1 MKRILTML
9 LVALMLITCATALA
23 ETTRYEELGLAFDF
37 SVIQDRSANYPFLE
51 NYGVAQTDPFVSV
64 MGIVYTNLPKDIID
78 TIESIAEETE
88 DEEEYNDY
96 FDLVSAFTTSIGQ
109 IIVTNTKTLAEAG
122 ADEEMLEK
130 CEVTEFATQGDYHY
144 YLLTY
149 PAERL
154 ISLYDEAEDT
164 GDYEISPQEMK
175 AAMLADV
182 EMVRS
187 ELLKQLQAAELFE
200 PVNTAAEFIG
210 QTIEFESVDLD
221 GNVVKSADLF
231 KDNKITMVNVWGTW
245 CINCMNEM
253 GELAEIHKRMQEKG
267 CGIVGVEYERDT
279 MDNVADNARK
289 VFADN
294 GVTYPN
300 VWMPEDNPVFEKV
313 NGYPFSLFVDSE
325 GRILTYPIKGAAVND
340 YEPTF
345 EKLLAGEAIEDTPE
359 TGSTANESGEYRV
372 FVYDAEGNPVKGVI
386 VQLCDES
393 TCSFQKTK
401 ADGMAVFQVEAP
413 KVYDV
418 HVGKVPEGYRS
429 SDETYKTLDTY
440 SDMNI
445 FIEKAE

>member
-1 MKRILTML
+1 MAERCTEAEWKIMEVLWDHSPRTMSE
-9 LVALMLITCATALA
+9 I
-23 ETTRYEELGLAFDF
+23 
-37 SVIQDRSANYPFLE
+37 
-51 NYGVAQTDPFVSV
+51 
-64 MGIVYTNLPKDIID
+64 
-78 TIESIAEETE
+78 
-88 DEEEYNDY
+88 
-96 FDLVSAFTTSIGQ
+96 
-109 IIVTNTKTLAEAG
+109 TKTL
-122 ADEEMLEK
+122 
-130 CEVTEFATQGDYHY
+130 
-144 YLLTY
+144 
-149 PAERL
+149 
-154 ISLYDEAEDT
+154 
-164 GDYEISPQEMK
+164 
-175 AAMLADV
+175 
-182 EMVRS
+182 
-187 ELLKQLQAAELFE
+187 E
-200 PVNTAAEFIG
+200 PVTG
-210 QTIEFESVDLD
+210 WTRHTV
-221 GNVVKSADLF
+221 
-231 KDNKITMVNVWGTW
+231 IT
-245 CINCMNEM
+245 
-253 GELAEIHKRMQEKG
+253 LLKRMQEKG

>member
-37 SVIQDRSANYPFLE
+37 SVVQDRSANYPFLE
-51 NYGVAQTDPFVSV
+51 NYGVAHMDPFVSA

-78 TIESIAEETE
+78 TIESMTAEKE

-122 ADEEMLEK
+122 ADEEVLEK

-300 VWMPEDNPVFEKV
+300 VWMPEDNPVFGKV

-325 GRILTYPIKGAAVND
+325 GKILTYPIRGAAVND

-418 HVGKVPEGYRS
+418 HVGKVPEGYQS
-429 SDETYKTLDTY
+429 SDETYKTLDIY

-445 FIEKAE
+445 FISKAK